1 MSVQENN
8 SANFVVPNQD
18 EVAMADK
25 TSEDEVVVKEAELDG
40 VD

>member
-18 EVAMADK
+18 EVAMA
-25 TSEDEVVVKEAELDG
+25 EDEVVVKEAELDG